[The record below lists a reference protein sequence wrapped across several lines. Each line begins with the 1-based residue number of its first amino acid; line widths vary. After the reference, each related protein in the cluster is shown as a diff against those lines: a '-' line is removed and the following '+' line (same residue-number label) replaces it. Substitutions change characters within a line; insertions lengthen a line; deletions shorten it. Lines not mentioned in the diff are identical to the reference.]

1 MTYGYDVIA
10 NGATLAM
17 PSFLL
22 YFGAV
27 DSDGNLFIPSIW
39 TSLWVAMTNLGQA
52 FGSFAGG
59 PLAHRFGRR
68 YVIMAFA
75 IVSII
80 GVALQFT
87 ATTRGVLLGGKIING
102 FAVGGLLAVGT
113 TYASEVRIIKD
124 YTTPYALFFLTI

>member
-1 MTYGYDVIA
+1 MSTSVKGKDETVVEMVENSLSNSDQMAKVAGYEFMDAEKQMTIWQA
-10 NGATLAM
+10 AKAHKRI
-17 PSFLL
+17 
-22 YFGAV
+22 
-27 DSDGNLFIPSIW
+27 LFYS
-39 TSLWVAMTNLGQA
+39 MTNLGQA

-68 YVIMAFA
+68 YVIMGFA

-113 TYASEVRIIKD
+113 TYASE
-124 YTTPYALFFLTI
+124 

>member
-17 PSFLL
+17 PSFLI
-22 YFGAV
+22 YFGAF
-27 DSDGNLFIPSIW
+27 DSAGNLFIPSIW

-52 FGSFAGG
+52 VGSFAGG

-68 YVIMAFA
+68 YVIMAFS
-75 IVSII
+75 IVSIV
-80 GVALQFT
+80 GVSLQFT
-87 ATTRGVLLGGKIING
+87 ATTRGILLGGKIING

-113 TYASEVRIIKD
+113 TYASEVRIFKD
-124 YTTPYALFFLTI
+124 HRTTGSFFLTR